1 MSHALPGDGTTP
13 HGCNSRSRPATSVAA
28 ILRRLSGLCILAV
41 ASLLVGCTSPG
52 DTEGRSA
59 TDAPASPDTMNVT
72 DALGRSVVF
81 SHPPRRVIS
90 LAPNLTEIV
99 YATGAGS
106 RLAAVT
112 SSCNFPAAADTLAHV
127 DALPVDFEAVAARN
141 PELVLATEQINAP
154 RDADTFAAIDVPVYF
169 FSFPTVQSVF
179 NAVRRTGELLGT
191 TEAAADT
198 ARALEA
204 SLDRLRRRTARIDT
218 TDRPRVLVLIGDETL
233 YAFGGGSYVHTLVN
247 AAGGRSVTAGLDAAA
262 PTLSEEYV
270 IQQQPDV
277 IVGAFGADYDTDR
290 LLALHPTWDVV
301 PAIQHGRVYSLP
313 PELLLRPGPRLVQGA
328 EAMAEVLHPGLFAAP
343 SP

>member
-1 MSHALPGDGTTP
+1 M
-13 HGCNSRSRPATSVAA
+13 R
-28 ILRRLSGLCILAV
+28 
-41 ASLLVGCTSPG
+41 
-52 DTEGRSA
+52 
-59 TDAPASPDTMNVT
+59 VT
-72 DALGRSVVF
+72 DALGRSVAF

-90 LAPNLTEIV
+90 LAPNVTEIV
-99 YATGAGS
+99 YAAGAGS
-106 RLAAVT
+106 RLVAVT
-112 SSCNFPAAADTLAHV
+112 SSCNYPPAADTLAHV

-141 PELVLATEQINAP
+141 PDLVLATDQINAP

-179 NAVRRTGELLGT
+179 DAVRRTGQLLGA
-191 TEAAADT
+191 ERAAADT
-198 ARALEA
+198 ARALEG
-204 SLDRLRRRTARIDT
+204 SLDRLRRRTAPIDT

-233 YAFGGGSYVHTLVN
+233 YAFGGASYVHTLVE

-277 IVGAFGADYDTDR
+277 IVGAFGADYDTGR
-290 LLALHPTWDVV
+290 LLDLHPTWDVV
-301 PAIQHGRVYSLP
+301 PAIQNDRVYSLP

-328 EAMAEVLHPGLFAAP
+328 EAMAEVLHPGLPAAP